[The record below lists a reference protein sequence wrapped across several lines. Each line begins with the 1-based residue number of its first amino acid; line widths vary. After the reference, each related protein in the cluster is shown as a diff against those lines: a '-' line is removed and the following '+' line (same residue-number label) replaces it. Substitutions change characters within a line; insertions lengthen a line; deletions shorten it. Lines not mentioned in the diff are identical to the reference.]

1 MENKDVEADVE
12 MKESP
17 GPKDG
22 DVSPI
27 NRSISNL
34 PETSTLSKSVKKTE
48 PAFELRPNF
57 SRVTPAQVALISFP
71 SDCRYQPVR
80 PLSGHSS
87 TDYKTGMPL
96 SSCAASEKYAGGGG
110 ILILVDLRP
119 EEGSEFIEFEPP
131 VEAAPSQ
138 PAVPPTG
145 QTTTST
151 SALHVALDELAP
163 EKEPPAS
170 FEVWSS
176 RFFPLDIHL
185 NKLQYPFDNDA

>member
-1 MENKDVEADVE
+1 
-12 MKESP
+12 MKEFP
-17 GPKDG
+17 GLKDG

-34 PETSTLSKSVKKTE
+34 PENSTSSKSAKKAE

-57 SRVTPAQVALISFP
+57 SRVTPAQVAHISFP

-80 PLSGHSS
+80 PLSGHPS
-87 TDYKTGMPL
+87 TDYKTGMSSS

-119 EEGSEFIEFEPP
+119 AEESEFIEFEPP

-138 PAVPPTG
+138 SAVPLPG
-145 QTTTST
+145 QTATST
-151 SALHVALDELAP
+151 PGLHVALDEFAP
-163 EKEPPAS
+163 EAEPPAS
-170 FEVWSS
+170 FEV
-176 RFFPLDIHL
+176 
-185 NKLQYPFDNDA
+185 